1 MSKILQ
7 TQLPLAYGDTTS
19 VDVFNRLVRI
29 LEINLGSVD
38 PDNTL
43 QLSTT
48 ERDKLNFNIGTLIFN
63 TTTEVL
69 QVYNGH
75 NFLDLG
81 TPANPQGYQAQA
93 LVGSVSVKTNG
104 DITVNLGSSLYG
116 WGIEKYYT

>member
-75 NFLDLG
+75 EFLDLG